1 MVMSK
6 ALFKDILRS
15 IKKSLSRFISIIA
28 IVALGTCFFAGIN
41 AVSPDM
47 RATAG
52 KYFNDKKLMDINVV
66 STIGLTDSDAWE
78 ISKID
83 GVKAVMPSKT
93 TDALVSIDGKGLLG
107 VDGSVFSCRAYSIDL
122 NFFLEGGEKNESYLN
137 RLTLVEG
144 RYPQKTNECVVDGC
158 DTAVPKDL
166 AVGKKITLDG
176 DGYNINSTLSVT
188 EFTIVGIVETPTFI
202 SFERGATTVGCGKL
216 GGFIFI
222 PEGAFCTDY
231 YTNIF
236 VTAEG
241 SEKYPAYSKK
251 YEEFI
256 TPLIEKIQAVSS
268 GCIACRAE
276 ELRQTL
282 PPKIESGAAELAL
295 KKQEAEEK
303 LTQARKQVD
312 DVKYYAKNGEAE
324 LEAKRAEAQA
334 QLDKAQKEYDEGEAK
349 YYEGVEEY
357 NRNYEEY
364 TKALAEANKNPK
376 AREQYYAAVK
386 ALNSAKLKLS
396 TSKEGIA
403 FLEQSIKSIEE
414 ALETR
419 DGQQLYDDIVKAL
432 IESGIIDSE
441 DAMSREELSKKLVE
455 LKEKL
460 VVSKE
465 EYQKGMAE
473 YLKNKAAVDK
483 ASVLIEQ
490 LDKLDAA
497 GEELARVNLQLS
509 DAKEELDTSKE
520 KLDIAKMKFEY
531 EIKQAEADL
540 EKAKENYATIDEQ
553 YQQKV
558 KEINKALQNAQYDLD
573 SAQALVNSLDDAKW
587 YVTGR
592 SDLQGY
598 ESYNQTA
605 QNMQAFAKVF
615 PLFFFLLAA
624 LICLTTMTR
633 MVEEERTQLGTL
645 KALGYTTKAIASKY
659 VIYAALATIIGCI
672 IGLSFGFTLLPTA
685 IYNSYGMLF
694 TLPPLTCR
702 FYFGYA
708 FAGIFISLLS
718 TVAASLYA
726 CRNELITCPALLMR
740 PKAPK
745 SGKRVA
751 LERVDF
757 IWKRLNFTSKVTVRN
772 LFRNKK
778 RFFMTVF
785 GIAGCTGLLLTGFGL
800 GGSIGAILPGQY
812 GENGIAQYD
821 LQIALSE
828 NLSSSG
834 DKSEVLSFIDSDTR
848 FAASTLTYF
857 RTLTA
862 TSKNTDELF
871 EANLIVPEN
880 GEMLSKLI
888 KLQNRKSGKSLSLND
903 GDVIISEKLA
913 KKMGTEV
920 GDKILIKDGNETLPL
935 KVTGITENYA
945 YHYIYVSRDIYQAVF
960 GEDVGYNCVLA
971 RLSDSMKK
979 STQLDSKKNTLATEL
994 MGHDVVMSVIF
1005 NSQIIENFGSTIDTL
1020 NAVIVTVF
1028 TGAAGALAFVVL
1040 YNLSNINISER
1051 VRELATIKVL
1061 GFYDKEVSQYIYR
1074 ENVILTLMGI
1084 ALGLIL
1090 GIPVHSYVISVA
1102 EVNVVMF
1109 GRSIDWQSFVF
1120 SALITLFFA
1129 FIVNLLMHLKI
1140 QKISMVESLKSVE

>member
-1 MVMSK
+1 MSR
-6 ALFKDILRS
+6 ALIKEILRS
-15 IKKSLSRFISIIA
+15 IKRSLSRFISIIA

-47 RATAG
+47 RATAD
-52 KYFNDKKLMDINVV
+52 KYFNEKKLMDINVV

-78 ISKID
+78 ISGID
-83 GVKAVMPSKT
+83 GVEAVMPSKT
-93 TDALVSIDGKGLLG
+93 VDALVSIDGKGLLG
-107 VDGSVFSCRAYSIDL
+107 VDGSVFSCRAYSIDP
-122 NFFLEGGEKNESYLN
+122 NAFLEGGVNESYLN

-144 RYPQKTNECVVDGC
+144 RYPQKINECVVDGC

-166 AVGKKITLDG
+166 AVGKKITLEG

-188 EFTIVGIVETPTFI
+188 EFKIVGIVETPIFI
-202 SFERGATTVGCGKL
+202 SFERGATTVGSGKL
-216 GGFIFI
+216 GGFMFI
-222 PEGAFCTDY
+222 SEGAFCNDFY
-231 YTNIF
+231 SSIF
-236 VTAEG
+236 VRAKGTE
-241 SEKYPAYSKK
+241 EYPTYSKK
-251 YEEFI
+251 YDEFI
-256 TPLIEKIQAVSS
+256 TPLIERIQAVSS
-268 GCIACRAE
+268 GCIAWRTQ
-276 ELRQTL
+276 ELRDTL
-282 PPKIESGAAELAL
+282 PPIIESGTAELET

-303 LTQARKQVD
+303 LAQALEQVEK
-312 DVKYYAKNGEAE
+312 VKYYAKNGEAE
-324 LEAKRAEAQA
+324 LEEKRSQADAQLSIAQA
-334 QLDKAQKEYDEGEAK
+334 EYDEGEAM
-349 YYEGVEEY
+349 YYDGVEEY
-357 NRNYEEY
+357 NKNFEEY
-364 TKALAEANKNPK
+364 IEALAQANENPK

-386 ALNSAKLKLS
+386 ALNSAELRL
-396 TSKEGIA
+396 TTAKEGIE
-403 FLEQSIKSIEE
+403 FLESSIKAIER
-414 ALETR
+414 AIKTQ
-419 DGQQLYDDIVKAL
+419 DGQKLYDEIVKAL
-432 IESGIIDSE
+432 IESGVISSE
-441 DAMSREELSKKLVE
+441 EAMSREELSERLIE

-460 VVSKE
+460 ILSKD

-473 YLKNKAAVDK
+473 YIKNKAAVDE
-483 ASVLIEQ
+483 ASVLIDQ

-497 GEELARVNLQLS
+497 GEELEKVRAQLEE
-509 DAKEELDTSKE
+509 AKEELDSSKE
-520 KLDIAKMKFEY
+520 KLDVAKMKFEY
-531 EIKQAEADL
+531 EIKQAESDL
-540 EKAKENYATIDEQ
+540 AKAKENYSTIDEQ

-558 KEINKALQNAQYDLD
+558 RETNNAFKDAQFDLD
-573 SAQALVNSLDDAKW
+573 SAKSLMNSLYDAKW

-592 SDLQGY
+592 SELQGY

-633 MVEEERTQLGTL
+633 MVEEERIQLGTL
-645 KALGYTTKAIASKY
+645 KALGYTTQAIVAKY
-659 VIYAALATIIGCI
+659 IIYASLATFIGCI

-694 TLPPLTCR
+694 NLPPLSCK

-708 FAGIFISLLS
+708 LAGLLGSLLS
-718 TVAASLYA
+718 TVTASLYA
-726 CRNELITCPALLMR
+726 CKNELATCPAQLMR

-751 LERVDF
+751 LEKINI
-757 IWKRLNFTSKVTVRN
+757 IWGRLNFTSKVTVRN

-812 GENGIAQYD
+812 GENGVAQYD

-834 DKSEVLSFIDSDTR
+834 DVSQTLSFIESDTR
-848 FAASTLTYF
+848 LDASTLTYF
-857 RTLTA
+857 RTLFA
-862 TSKNTDELF
+862 TSRNTDELF
-871 EANLIVPEN
+871 EANLVVPEN
-880 GEMLSKLI
+880 GETLSQLI
-888 KLQNRKSGKSLSLND
+888 KLHNRKSGKALSLNE

-913 KKMGTEV
+913 NKTGTKV
-920 GDKILIKDGNETLPL
+920 GDEILIKDEGEERPL

-945 YHYIYVSRDIYQAVF
+945 YHYIYISRDVYESVF
-960 GEDVGYNCVLA
+960 GGDIGYNCVLA
-971 RLSDSMKK
+971 RLSDSVKT
-979 STQLDSKKNTLATEL
+979 SAGLEGKKNTLATDL
-994 MGHDVVMSVIF
+994 MDLDGVMSVIF
-1005 NSQIIENFGSTIDTL
+1005 NSQIIENFGSTINTL

-1040 YNLSNINISER
+1040 YNLSNININER

-1074 ENVILTLMGI
+1074 ENVILTIMGI
-1084 ALGLIL
+1084 LLGLVL
-1090 GIPVHSYVISVA
+1090 GIPVHSYVIRVA

-1109 GRSIDWQSFVF
+1109 GRSIDWQSFML

-1129 FIVNLLMHLKI
+1129 FVVNLLMHFKMK
-1140 QKISMVESLKSVE
+1140 KISMVESMKSVE